1 LTQDLTVWSDRKSG
15 QKTGGKPALDQGEKM
30 HKLLKQ
36 SPGEQ
41 IMLLGNEAIAR
52 GAIEA
57 GVAFATTYPGT
68 PSSEISLNMF
78 QMSKESD
85 LYFEYSTNEKVALE
99 VAAAAA
105 NSGLRT
111 FCMMK
116 HVGLN
121 VAADPLMTLAY
132 VGVTGGMVILS
143 ADDPAMFSSQNEQD
157 NRYYAKFG
165 NLPMIEPSSV
175 AEAKEMIKYAFE
187 LSEKLN
193 QPVLF
198 RTTTR
203 INHSNAFVTFGDIP
217 VPVTRGRFE
226 RDPMRCVTVPAV
238 SRQLHVKVLEKMAKA
253 REIGEDSALN
263 ILSGNGS
270 LGIITSGVSYHYAL
284 DAVTDLGLD
293 DQARILR
300 IGFSHPLPEKTIK
313 RFLPD
318 CSRVLVVE
326 EGEPFLEEAVKAFA
340 QEAGITIPIKG
351 KADDLFSRLS
361 EYDPAMVREK
371 TAQFFEIPYSPNE
384 KLDLSDLP
392 EIPRRLPNL
401 CSGCSHRAT
410 FYEVQKASKEM
421 DIICPTDIGCYTLGF
436 MPPLSSGDF
445 VICMGSSVSTSCGF
459 GQATDQKVVSFI
471 GDSTFFHSGITGLVN
486 AVFNN
491 HNFTLFILENDTT
504 AMTGHQ
510 PHPGVDMERFGVAG
524 NGRVD
529 IEALVRAI
537 GVEHLSVIKPFKVK
551 KSIEI
556 IKEALAFKGV
566 SVVISRQ
573 PCALYAKAQNLLK
586 PRAFK
591 VSDRCVDHKECISGI
606 ACQSFFIEDGR
617 VKINAD
623 TCVGCALCAQ
633 ICPENAITPL
643 KR

>member
-1 LTQDLTVWSDRKSG
+1 
-15 QKTGGKPALDQGEKM
+15 M
-30 HKLLKQ
+30 HKLLND
-36 SPGEQ
+36 SPGEK

-68 PSSEISLNMF
+68 PSSEISLNLF
-78 QMSKESD
+78 QMSQESD
-85 LYFEYSTNEKVALE
+85 FYFEYSTNEKVALE

-132 VGVTGGMVILS
+132 VGVTGGMVILT

-165 NLPMIEPSSV
+165 NLPMLEPSSV
-175 AEAKEMIKYAFE
+175 PEAKEMIKYAFD
-187 LSEKLN
+187 LSEQLS
-193 QPVLF
+193 QPVLL

-203 INHSNAFVTFGDIP
+203 INHSNAFVTFGDM
-217 VPVTRGRFE
+217 R
-226 RDPMRCVTVPAV
+226 PMETKGKFIREPSRCVTVPAV
-238 SRQLHVKVLEKMAKA
+238 ARGLHAKLLGKMDKAKDFSEISDFNPVEGSGKFGIIVNGVSFYYAKDAVKDLGIEETAKILRLGFSNPMPEKLIKDFIKDCEKVLV
-253 REIGEDSALN
+253 I
-263 ILSGNGS
+263 
-270 LGIITSGVSYHYAL
+270 
-284 DAVTDLGLD
+284 
-293 DQARILR
+293 
-300 IGFSHPLPEKTIK
+300 
-313 RFLPD
+313 
-318 CSRVLVVE
+318 E
-326 EGEPFLEEAVKAFA
+326 EGEPFMEEAVKAFA
-340 QEAGITIPIKG
+340 QEAGVVIPISG
-351 KADDLFSRLS
+351 KSEMLFSRLS

-371 TAQFFEIPYSPNE
+371 MAGYFGIDYTPKE
-384 KLDLSDLP
+384 KLSVDNVP
-392 EIPRRLPNL
+392 QIPMRPPNL

-410 FYEVQKASKEM
+410 FYEVKQAAKDM

-436 MPPLSSGDF
+436 LPPLNMGDF

-491 HNFTLFILENDTT
+491 HNFTLVILENDIT

-510 PHPGVDMERFGVAG
+510 PHPGVDMERFGLDG
-524 NGRVD
+524 FGRVN
-529 IEALVRAI
+529 IEKLVRTL
-537 GVEHLSVIKPFKVK
+537 GVEHVSIVKPFKVK

-556 IKEALAFKGV
+556 IKEALEYKGV
-566 SVVISRQ
+566 SVIISQ
-573 PCALYAKAQNLLK
+573 EPCALYAKSLKLLK

-591 VSDRCVDHKECISGI
+591 VSDRCLDHRDCINTI
-606 ACQSFFIEDGR
+606 ACPSFYLEDGK
-617 VKINAD
+617 VKIDAD
-623 TCVGCALCAQ
+623 TCVGCAVCAQ
-633 ICPENAITPL
+633 ICPENAIIPL
-643 KR
+643 KK